1 MDFINKFNFQFS
13 IFNGIKNIS
22 GIAWNMADKLPPCT
36 VPIDIAFKLRW
47 NEWNGKKSPQM
58 VLEDWKLSA

>member
-1 MDFINKFNFQFS
+1 
-13 IFNGIKNIS
+13 
-22 GIAWNMADKLPPCT
+22 MADKVPPCT